1 MSISAFVGY
10 VAIII
15 ALGFAIT
22 AALSITAACGT
33 VEEVR

>member
-22 AALSITAACGT
+22 AALSATDNRGL
-33 VEEVR
+33 